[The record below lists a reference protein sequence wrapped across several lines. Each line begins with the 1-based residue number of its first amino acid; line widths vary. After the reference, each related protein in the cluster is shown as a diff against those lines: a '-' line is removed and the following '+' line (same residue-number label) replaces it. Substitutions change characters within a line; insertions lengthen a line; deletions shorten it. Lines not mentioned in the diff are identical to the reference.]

1 MPGEVRDALFYRD
14 RYMLLP
20 EGFADMASFWTA
32 LKRAPMPWRVHAVV
46 LYEDYDVHVDAYEH
60 GVSLAPYFIT
70 DYIEGPELV
79 EIEDAADVYPVLV
92 ELLDQKSYNDR
103 LRALVCEYCPG
114 CNGFGGVNE
123 NDSSLSGHFG
133 EISLNGVCFLRREG
147 REPRVFYSELGSA
160 AMCVNPNGYFR
171 ADAEALL
178 GAFKQNLGLKFDS
191 GEIIETENGGLRL
204 RLGVKKS
211 NIFITELTDMLADVV
226 RAQDGWNYEIELTDR
241 VEANAESVAE
251 WLDPKKA
258 NALRKE
264 LKKYG
269 VSLAVLEY
277 DAAQTER
284 LTWALAE
291 MEQRGVIIPLTIK
304 PGRVCCLFTST
315 AAVLMQLR
323 YRAPLM
329 EACNARV
336 TVWDQDKTVR
346 YRISFDMPA
355 EVLDAASAPAAKPKK
370 AVNKYAKF
378 EKGRVLK
385 RVQAKNLFTYLS
397 IRLDQEGCD
406 DTLRFTQ
413 IWLEDNLPAEQFAPA
428 LEEIR
433 EMGGYCDC
441 EVLMNCYQD
450 YELDADE

>member
-1 MPGEVRDALFYRD
+1 MKNGVYDALFYRD
-14 RYMLLP
+14 QYMLLP
-20 EGFADMASFWTA
+20 EGFADFASFWTA
-32 LKRAPMPWRVHAVV
+32 LKRAPMPWCVETVV

-70 DYIEGPELV
+70 DYIEGPETV
-79 EIEDAADVYPVLV
+79 MIDNADDVYPALV

-147 REPRVFYSELGSA
+147 REPKTFYSELGST
-160 AMCVNPNGYFR
+160 AMCMNPNCFFR
-171 ADAEALL
+171 ADAEELI
-178 GAFKQNLGLKFDS
+178 GEFKRELGLKYDS
-191 GEIIETENGGLRL
+191 GTVEETETGGLRL

-211 NIFITELTDMLADVV
+211 NIFITKLTDMLADTV
-226 RAQDGWNYEIELTDR
+226 RGQDWNYEIELTDR
-241 VEANAESVAE
+241 VEANAQSVAE
-251 WLDPKKA
+251 WLEPKKA

-277 DAAQTER
+277 DASQANR
-284 LTWALAE
+284 IIWALAE
-291 MEQRGVIIPLTIK
+291 METRGVIASLTVE
-304 PGRVCCLFTST
+304 PGRVVCLFTTT

-329 EACNARV
+329 EACNAHV
-336 TVWDQDKTVR
+336 TVYDQDKTVR
-346 YRISFDMPA
+346 YRISSDMNA
-355 EVLDAASAPAAKPKK
+355 EVLDAAPAPVAKPKK
-370 AVNKYAKF
+370 ATNKYAKF

-385 RVQAKNLFTYLS
+385 RAQAKNLFTYLS

-413 IWLEDNLPAEQFAPA
+413 VWLEDNLPADQFEPA
-428 LEEIR
+428 LAELTG
-433 EMGGYCDC
+433 MGGFCDC
-441 EVLMNCYQD
+441 EVLMNCYED
-450 YELDADE
+450 YELDVDE